1 MSIVEIV
8 KILTSAGIEQS
19 EANAEVKMLI
29 EHFCGYSAVD
39 IVMGKRLDEGKLS
52 IVKEKAQLRARTRM
66 PIQQILGFAYF
77 MGDKFKVS
85 KDTLIPRDET
95 EILARKAIDIINKNN
110 LKSTLDIGT
119 GTGILAC
126 TIAKYTLSKTTALD
140 VSDNALKIAEEN
152 IKNLDLSEKVKTL
165 KSNLFEKVS
174 EKYDL
179 IVSNPPYIPLS
190 EKATIQKEVTFD
202 PDLALY
208 TKDEKGL
215 EFYEKISK
223 NAKNY
228 LNKNGY
234 LLFEMGLG
242 QSEDIKQTLEQ
253 EGYKNIQI
261 EKDLAGIDRVIIAQ
275 IKKILTF

>member
-110 LKSTLDIGT
+110 LKSALDIGT

-126 TIAKYTLSKTTALD
+126 TIAKYTLSKSTALD

-253 EGYKNIQI
+253 EGYKNIQV

-275 IKKILTF
+275 I

>member
-8 KILTSAGIEQS
+8 KILTSAGFEQS

-110 LKSTLDIGT
+110 LKSALDIGT

-126 TIAKYTLSKTTALD
+126 TIAKYTLSKSTALD

-152 IKNLDLSEKVKTL
+152 IKNLDLSKKVKTL

-228 LNKNGY
+228 LNRNGY

-275 IKKILTF
+275 I

>member
-110 LKSTLDIGT
+110 LKSALDIGT

-126 TIAKYTLSKTTALD
+126 TIAKYTLSKSTALD
-140 VSDNALKIAEEN
+140 VSDNALKLAEEN

-275 IKKILTF
+275 I

>member
-110 LKSTLDIGT
+110 LKSALDIGT

-126 TIAKYTLSKTTALD
+126 TIAKYTLSKSTALD

-165 KSNLFEKVS
+165 KSNLFENVS

-275 IKKILTF
+275 I

>member
-66 PIQQILGFAYF
+66 PIQQILGYAYF

-95 EILARKAIDIINKNN
+95 EILARKAIDVINKNN
-110 LKSTLDIGT
+110 LKSALDIGT

-126 TIAKYTLSKTTALD
+126 TIAKYTLSKSTALD

-152 IKNLDLSEKVKTL
+152 IKNLDLSKKVKTL

-275 IKKILTF
+275 I

>member
-8 KILTSAGIEQS
+8 KILTSAGIEQN

-29 EHFCGYSAVD
+29 EHFCGYSAID
-39 IVMGKRLDEGKLS
+39 IVMGKRLDESKLNL
-52 IVKEKAQLRARTRM
+52 VREKAQLRARTRM
-66 PIQQILGFAYF
+66 PIQHILGFSYF

-110 LKSTLDIGT
+110 LKSALDIGT

-126 TIAKYTLSKTTALD
+126 TIAKYTLSNATALD
-140 VSDNALKIAEEN
+140 VSENALKIAEEN
-152 IKNLDLSEKVKTL
+152 IKNLGLSKKVKIL
-165 KSNLFEKVS
+165 KSDLFENVD
-174 EKYDL
+174 EKFDL

-202 PDLALY
+202 PELALY
-208 TKDEKGL
+208 TKDAKGL
-215 EFYEKISK
+215 EFYEKIIK
-223 NAKNY
+223 EAKNY

-234 LLFEMGLG
+234 LLFEMGIG
-242 QSEDIKQTLEQ
+242 QSKEIKELLETN
-253 EGYKNIQI
+253 GYKNIEI
-261 EKDLAGIDRVIIAQ
+261 IKDLAEIDRVAIAQ
-275 IKKILTF
+275 I

>member
-110 LKSTLDIGT
+110 LKSALDIGT

-126 TIAKYTLSKTTALD
+126 TIAKYTLSKSTALD

-208 TKDEKGL
+208 TKDENGL

-275 IKKILTF
+275 I

>member
-39 IVMGKRLDEGKLS
+39 IVMGKRLEEGKLS

-95 EILARKAIDIINKNN
+95 EILARKAIDVINKNN
-110 LKSTLDIGT
+110 LKSALDIGT

-126 TIAKYTLSKTTALD
+126 TIAKYTLSKSTALD

-228 LNKNGY
+228 LNQNGY

-242 QSEDIKQTLEQ
+242 QSEDIKHTLEQ

-275 IKKILTF
+275 I

>member
-8 KILTSAGIEQS
+8 KILTSAGIEQN

-29 EHFCGYSAVD
+29 EHFCGYSAID
-39 IVMGKRLDEGKLS
+39 IVMGKRLDESKLNL
-52 IVKEKAQLRARTRM
+52 VREKAQLRARTRM
-66 PIQQILGFAYF
+66 PIQHILGFSYF

-110 LKSTLDIGT
+110 LKSALDIGT

-126 TIAKYTLSKTTALD
+126 TIAKYTLSNATALD
-140 VSDNALKIAEEN
+140 VSEKALKIAEEN
-152 IKNLDLSEKVKTL
+152 IKNLGLSKKVKVL
-165 KSNLFEKVS
+165 KSDLFENVD
-174 EKYDL
+174 EKFDL

-202 PDLALY
+202 PELALF
-208 TKDEKGL
+208 TKDAKGL
-215 EFYEKISK
+215 EFYEKIIK
-223 NAKNY
+223 EAKNY

-234 LLFEMGLG
+234 LLFEMGID
-242 QSEDIKQTLEQ
+242 QSKEIKKLLETN
-253 EGYKNIQI
+253 GYKNIEI
-261 EKDLAGIDRVIIAQ
+261 IKDLAEIDRVAIAQ
-275 IKKILTF
+275 I

>member
-66 PIQQILGFAYF
+66 PIQQILVFAYF

-110 LKSTLDIGT
+110 LKSALDIGT

-126 TIAKYTLSKTTALD
+126 TIAKYTLSKSTALD

-275 IKKILTF
+275 I

>member
-29 EHFCGYSAVD
+29 EHFCGYSALD

-95 EILARKAIDIINKNN
+95 EILARKAIDVINKNN
-110 LKSTLDIGT
+110 LKSALDIGT

-126 TIAKYTLSKTTALD
+126 TIAKYTLSKSTALD

-223 NAKNY
+223 NAKNH

-275 IKKILTF
+275 I

>member
-66 PIQQILGFAYF
+66 PIQQILGYAYF

-110 LKSTLDIGT
+110 LKSALDIE
-119 GTGILAC
+119 
-126 TIAKYTLSKTTALD
+126 KSTA
-140 VSDNALKIAEEN
+140 I
-152 IKNLDLSEKVKTL
+152 
-165 KSNLFEKVS
+165 
-174 EKYDL
+174 
-179 IVSNPPYIPLS
+179 
-190 EKATIQKEVTFD
+190 
-202 PDLALY
+202 
-208 TKDEKGL
+208 
-215 EFYEKISK
+215 
-223 NAKNY
+223 
-228 LNKNGY
+228 
-234 LLFEMGLG
+234 
-242 QSEDIKQTLEQ
+242 
-253 EGYKNIQI
+253 
-261 EKDLAGIDRVIIAQ
+261 
-275 IKKILTF
+275 

>member
-66 PIQQILGFAYF
+66 PIQQILGYAYF

-95 EILARKAIDIINKNN
+95 EILARKAIDVINKNN
-110 LKSTLDIGT
+110 LKSALDIGT

-126 TIAKYTLSKTTALD
+126 TIAKYTLSKSTALD

-208 TKDEKGL
+208 TKDENGL

-275 IKKILTF
+275 I

>member
-95 EILARKAIDIINKNN
+95 EILARKAIDVINKNN
-110 LKSTLDIGT
+110 LKSALDIGT

-126 TIAKYTLSKTTALD
+126 TIAKYTLSKSTALD

-242 QSEDIKQTLEQ
+242 QSEDIKQILEQ
-253 EGYKNIQI
+253 EDYKNIQI

-275 IKKILTF
+275 I

>member
-95 EILARKAIDIINKNN
+95 EILARKAIDVINKNN
-110 LKSTLDIGT
+110 LKSALDIGT

-126 TIAKYTLSKTTALD
+126 TIAKYTLSKSTALD

-174 EKYDL
+174 KKYDL

-190 EKATIQKEVTFD
+190 QKATIQKEVTFD

-208 TKDEKGL
+208 TKDEKGI

-242 QSEDIKQTLEQ
+242 QSEDIKQILEQ

-275 IKKILTF
+275 I

>member
-66 PIQQILGFAYF
+66 PIQQILGYAYF

-95 EILARKAIDIINKNN
+95 EILARKTINVINKNN
-110 LKSTLDIGT
+110 LKSALDVGT

-126 TIAKYTLSKTTALD
+126 TIAKYTLSKSTALD

-179 IVSNPPYIPLS
+179 IVSNPPYIPLR

-275 IKKILTF
+275 I

>member
-8 KILTSAGIEQS
+8 KILTSAGIEQN

-95 EILARKAIDIINKNN
+95 EILARKAIDVINKNN
-110 LKSTLDIGT
+110 LKSALDIGT

-126 TIAKYTLSKTTALD
+126 TIAKYTLSKSTALD

-152 IKNLDLSEKVKTL
+152 IKNLDLSKKVKTL

-242 QSEDIKQTLEQ
+242 QSEDIKQILEQ

-261 EKDLAGIDRVIIAQ
+261 GKDLAGIDRVIIAQ
-275 IKKILTF
+275 I

>member
-8 KILTSAGIEQS
+8 KILTSAGIEKN

-110 LKSTLDIGT
+110 LKSALDIGT

-126 TIAKYTLSKTTALD
+126 TIAKYTLSKSTALD

-275 IKKILTF
+275 I

>member
-110 LKSTLDIGT
+110 LKSALDIGT

-126 TIAKYTLSKTTALD
+126 TIAKYTLSKSTALD

-152 IKNLDLSEKVKTL
+152 IKNLDLSKKVKTL

-223 NAKNY
+223 NAKTY

-261 EKDLAGIDRVIIAQ
+261 EKDLTGIDRVIIAQ
-275 IKKILTF
+275 I

>member
-8 KILTSAGIEQS
+8 KILTSAGIEQN

-110 LKSTLDIGT
+110 LKSALDIGT

-152 IKNLDLSEKVKTL
+152 IKNLDLSKKVKTL

-275 IKKILTF
+275 I

>member
-8 KILTSAGIEQS
+8 KILTSAGIEPN

-29 EHFCGYSAVD
+29 EHFCGYSAID
-39 IVMGKRLDEGKLS
+39 IVMGKRLDETKLNL
-52 IVKEKAQLRARTRM
+52 VKEKAQLRARTHM
-66 PIQQILGFAYF
+66 PIQHTLGFAYF

-95 EILARKAIDIINKNN
+95 EILARKTIDIINKNN
-110 LKSTLDIGT
+110 LKSALDIGT

-126 TIAKYTLSKTTALD
+126 TIAKYTLSKSTALD
-140 VSDNALKIAEEN
+140 VSENALKIAEEN
-152 IKNLDLSEKVKTL
+152 IKNLKLDEKVQTL
-165 KSNLFEKVS
+165 KSNLFENVT
-174 EKYDL
+174 EKYDI

-190 EKATIQKEVTFD
+190 EKATIQKEVAFD

-208 TKDEKGL
+208 TQDNKGL
-215 EFYEKISK
+215 EFYEKIIK
-223 NAKNY
+223 EAKNH

-242 QSEDIKQTLEQ
+242 QSEEIHKLLKDN
-253 EGYKNIQI
+253 GYQNIQI
-261 EKDLAGIDRVIIAQ
+261 EKDLAEIDRVIIAN
-275 IKKILTF
+275 I

>member
-110 LKSTLDIGT
+110 LKSALDIGT

-126 TIAKYTLSKTTALD
+126 TIAKYTLSKLTALD

-242 QSEDIKQTLEQ
+242 QSKDIKQTLEQ

-275 IKKILTF
+275 I

>member
-8 KILTSAGIEQS
+8 KILTSAGIEQN

-39 IVMGKRLDEGKLS
+39 IVIGKRLDESKLNL
-52 IVKEKAQLRARTRM
+52 VREKAQLRARTRM

-110 LKSTLDIGT
+110 LKSALDIGT

-126 TIAKYTLSKTTALD
+126 TIAKYTLSNSTALD
-140 VSDNALKIAEEN
+140 VSENALKIAEEN
-152 IKNLDLSEKVKTL
+152 IKNLGLSEKVKTL
-165 KSNLFEKVS
+165 KSNLFENVS

-190 EKATIQKEVTFD
+190 EKASIQKEVTFD

-208 TKDEKGL
+208 TSDEKGL

-223 NAKNY
+223 
-228 LNKNGY
+228 
-234 LLFEMGLG
+234 E
-242 QSEDIKQTLEQ
+242 
-253 EGYKNIQI
+253 
-261 EKDLAGIDRVIIAQ
+261 
-275 IKKILTF
+275 

>member
-95 EILARKAIDIINKNN
+95 EILARKAIDVINKNN
-110 LKSTLDIGT
+110 LKSALDIGT

-126 TIAKYTLSKTTALD
+126 TIAKYTLSKSTALD

-223 NAKNY
+223 NAKNH

-275 IKKILTF
+275 I

>member
-126 TIAKYTLSKTTALD
+126 TIAKYTLSKSTALD

-228 LNKNGY
+228 LNKDGY

-275 IKKILTF
+275 I

>member
-126 TIAKYTLSKTTALD
+126 TIAKYTLSKSTALD

-208 TKDEKGL
+208 TKDENGL

-242 QSEDIKQTLEQ
+242 QSEDIKQILEQ
-253 EGYKNIQI
+253 EDYKNIQI

-275 IKKILTF
+275 I

>member
-1 MSIVEIV
+1 M
-8 KILTSAGIEQS
+8 
-19 EANAEVKMLI
+19 
-29 EHFCGYSAVD
+29 
-39 IVMGKRLDEGKLS
+39 
-52 IVKEKAQLRARTRM
+52 
-66 PIQQILGFAYF
+66 
-77 MGDKFKVS
+77 
-85 KDTLIPRDET
+85 
-95 EILARKAIDIINKNN
+95 
-110 LKSTLDIGT
+110 
-119 GTGILAC
+119 
-126 TIAKYTLSKTTALD
+126 
-140 VSDNALKIAEEN
+140 SDNALKIAEEN

-190 EKATIQKEVTFD
+190 EKATIQKEVTFY

-215 EFYEKISK
+215 EFYEKLSK
-223 NAKNY
+223 TAKNY

-275 IKKILTF
+275 I

>member
-52 IVKEKAQLRARTRM
+52 IVKEKAQFRARTRM

-77 MGDKFKVS
+77 MDDKFKVS

-95 EILARKAIDIINKNN
+95 EILARKAIDVINKNN
-110 LKSTLDIGT
+110 LKSALDIGT

-126 TIAKYTLSKTTALD
+126 TIAKYTLSKSTALD

-152 IKNLDLSEKVKTL
+152 IKNLNLSEKVKTL

-275 IKKILTF
+275 I

>member
-29 EHFCGYSAVD
+29 EHFCGYRAVD

-110 LKSTLDIGT
+110 LKSALDIGT

-126 TIAKYTLSKTTALD
+126 TIAKYTLSNATALD
-140 VSDNALKIAEEN
+140 VSEKALKIAEEN
-152 IKNLDLSEKVKTL
+152 IKNLGLSKKVKVL
-165 KSNLFEKVS
+165 KSDLFENVD
-174 EKYDL
+174 EKFDL

-202 PDLALY
+202 PELALF
-208 TKDEKGL
+208 TKDAKGL
-215 EFYEKISK
+215 EFYEKIIK
-223 NAKNY
+223 EAKNY

-234 LLFEMGLG
+234 LLFEMGID
-242 QSEDIKQTLEQ
+242 QSKEIKELLETN
-253 EGYKNIQI
+253 GYKNIEI
-261 EKDLAGIDRVIIAQ
+261 IKDLAEIDRVAIAQ
-275 IKKILTF
+275 I

>member
-8 KILTSAGIEQS
+8 KILTSAGIEPN

-29 EHFCGYSAVD
+29 ENFCGFSAVD
-39 IVMGKRLDEGKLS
+39 IIMGKRLDENKLNL
-52 IVKEKAQLRARTRM
+52 VKEKAQLRAKTRM
-66 PIQQILGFAYF
+66 PIQHILGYAYF
-77 MGDKFKVS
+77 MNDKFKVS

-110 LKSTLDIGT
+110 LKFALDIGT

-126 TIAKYTLSKTTALD
+126 TIAKYTLSKSTALD
-140 VSDNALKIAEEN
+140 VSENALKIAEEN
-152 IKNLDLSEKVKTL
+152 IKNLGLSEKVKIL
-165 KSNLFEKVS
+165 KSNLFENVS

-208 TKDEKGL
+208 TSDKKGL

-223 NAKNY
+223 EAKNH

-234 LLFEMGLG
+234 LLLEMGIG
-242 QSEDIKQTLEQ
+242 QSENIEQILEN
-253 EGYKNIQI
+253 EGYKNIQV
-261 EKDLAGIDRVIIAQ
+261 EKDLAGIDRVIIA
-275 IKKILTF
+275 KI

>member
-95 EILARKAIDIINKNN
+95 EILARKAIDVINKNN
-110 LKSTLDIGT
+110 LKSALDIGT

-126 TIAKYTLSKTTALD
+126 TIAKYTLSKSTALD

-179 IVSNPPYIPLS
+179 IVSNPPYIPSS

-275 IKKILTF
+275 I

>member
-66 PIQQILGFAYF
+66 PIQQILGYAYF

-95 EILARKAIDIINKNN
+95 EILARKAIDVINKNN
-110 LKSTLDIGT
+110 LKSALDIGT

-126 TIAKYTLSKTTALD
+126 TIAKYTLSKSTALD
-140 VSDNALKIAEEN
+140 VSNNALKIAEEN

-275 IKKILTF
+275 I

>member
-29 EHFCGYSAVD
+29 EHFCRYSAVD

-95 EILARKAIDIINKNN
+95 EILARKAIDVINKNN
-110 LKSTLDIGT
+110 LKSALDIGT

-126 TIAKYTLSKTTALD
+126 TIAKYTLSKSTALD

-208 TKDEKGL
+208 TKDEKGI

-275 IKKILTF
+275 I

>member
-8 KILTSAGIEQS
+8 KILTSAGIEQN

-29 EHFCGYSAVD
+29 EHFCGYSAID
-39 IVMGKRLDEGKLS
+39 IVMGKRLDESKLNL
-52 IVKEKAQLRARTRM
+52 VREKAQLRARTCM
-66 PIQQILGFAYF
+66 PIQHILGFSYF

-110 LKSTLDIGT
+110 LKSALDIGT

-126 TIAKYTLSKTTALD
+126 TIAKYTLSNATALD
-140 VSDNALKIAEEN
+140 VSEKALKIAEEN
-152 IKNLDLSEKVKTL
+152 IKNLGLSKKVKVL
-165 KSNLFEKVS
+165 KSDLFENVD
-174 EKYDL
+174 EKFDL

-202 PDLALY
+202 PELALF
-208 TKDEKGL
+208 TKDAKGL
-215 EFYEKISK
+215 EFYEKIIK
-223 NAKNY
+223 EAKNY

-234 LLFEMGLG
+234 LLFEMGID
-242 QSEDIKQTLEQ
+242 QSKEIKELLETN
-253 EGYKNIQI
+253 GYKNIEI
-261 EKDLAGIDRVIIAQ
+261 IKDLAEIDRVAIAQ
-275 IKKILTF
+275 I

>member
-66 PIQQILGFAYF
+66 PIQQILGYAYF
-77 MGDKFKVS
+77 MGDNFKVS

-95 EILARKAIDIINKNN
+95 EILARKAIDVINKNN
-110 LKSTLDIGT
+110 LKSALDIGT

-126 TIAKYTLSKTTALD
+126 TIAKYTLSKSTALD

-228 LNKNGY
+228 LNQNGY

-275 IKKILTF
+275 I

>member
-66 PIQQILGFAYF
+66 PIQQILGYAYF

-95 EILARKAIDIINKNN
+95 EILARKAIDVINKNN
-110 LKSTLDIGT
+110 LKSALDIGT

-126 TIAKYTLSKTTALD
+126 TIAKYTLSKSTALD

-179 IVSNPPYIPLS
+179 IVSIPPYIPLS
-190 EKATIQKEVTFD
+190 EKATIQKEVSFD

-275 IKKILTF
+275 I

>member
-126 TIAKYTLSKTTALD
+126 TIAKYTLSKSTALD

-208 TKDEKGL
+208 TKDENGL

-242 QSEDIKQTLEQ
+242 QSENRKQILEQ
-253 EGYKNIQI
+253 EDYKNIQI

-275 IKKILTF
+275 I

>member
-110 LKSTLDIGT
+110 LKSALDIGT

-126 TIAKYTLSKTTALD
+126 TIAKYTLSKSTALD

-152 IKNLDLSEKVKTL
+152 IKNLDLNEKVKTL

-261 EKDLAGIDRVIIAQ
+261 EKDLAEIDRVIIAQ
-275 IKKILTF
+275 I